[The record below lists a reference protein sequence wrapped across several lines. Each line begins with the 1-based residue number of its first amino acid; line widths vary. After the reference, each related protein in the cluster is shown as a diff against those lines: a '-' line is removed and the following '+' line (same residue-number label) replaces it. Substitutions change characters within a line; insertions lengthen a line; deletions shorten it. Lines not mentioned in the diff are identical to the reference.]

1 MQKLKIKQLD
11 GVSSPLASDDWSALT
26 DQLATAAAT
35 NDKITKT
42 VNGAIGNALQSVS
55 GGTAESGKY
64 ISSISQ
70 DGTAIKVGK
79 NALPVTGVTTTN
91 KAGSGTTTKAI
102 VALSLESGKV
112 VATEK
117 TIEIPASPILM
128 TESVDFASEISLS
141 KSPYGDQSVLVFVN
155 GLLQSPADFTV
166 SAGKVSFKDTSL
178 YAKGDTV
185 NLVYM
190 AV

>member
-64 ISSISQ
+64 ISSLSQ

-166 SAGKVSFKDTSL
+166 SSGKVIFKDTSL